1 MHNVEEGFSALHNI
15 KKQVSIPRTFIKIL
29 FFILWLVQLLIK
41 AAHNLAFL
49 SAAGFSLSLS
59 LSGRRGVSLSLSLA
73 RSLAESARGEHERER
88 QSNILKFVSPL

>member
-59 LSGRRGVSLSLSLA
+59 LSGRRGVSLSLA
-73 RSLAESARGEHERER
+73 RSLSG
-88 QSNILKFVSPL
+88 

>member
-1 MHNVEEGFSALHNI
+1 MHNVEEGFSARRALHNI

-49 SAAGFSLSLS
+49 SAAGFSLSLFQV
-59 LSGRRGVSLSLSLA
+59 GAASLSLA
-73 RSLAESARGEHERER
+73 RSLSG
-88 QSNILKFVSPL
+88 

>member
-1 MHNVEEGFSALHNI
+1 MHNVEEGFSARRALHNI

-59 LSGRRGVSLSLSLA
+59 GRRGVSLS
-73 RSLAESARGEHERER
+73 RSLALWLRARAANMKERG
-88 QSNILKFVSPL
+88 KATF